1 MKKNLTDDEK
11 YVLLMEQ
18 YKRNRFALGPK
29 ANKILE
35 AAMELKKKGKVSDD
49 AIQGGQYI

>member
-1 MKKNLTDDEK
+1 MKEKLTDDEK

-18 YKRNRFALGPK
+18 YKRNRFALGQK

-35 AAMELKKKGKVSDD
+35 AAMDLKKKEKVSDE